1 MNNQQVV
8 QNIADQVITAAG
20 GDKLPEEARKS
31 FRETL
36 EAQITRRLGL
46 IIMQNLDDKGLK
58 AYEKLIEE
66 SPVPSQNE
74 MQSFLEEYL
83 PDYELK
89 VKAGMDKFME
99 EMGEYIKSSNK

>member
-1 MNNQQVV
+1 MNNQQIV
-8 QNIADQVITAAG
+8 QNIADQVVAAAG
-20 GDKLPEEARKS
+20 GDKLPEEARIN

-58 AYEKLIEE
+58 AYEQLIEE
-66 SPVPSQNE
+66 SPVPSPSE

-83 PDYELK
+83 PDYELR
-89 VKAGMDKFME
+89 VKSGMDEFMKE
-99 EMGEYIKSSNK
+99 VGGYINAHNA